1 MYTSCCKVAH
11 ETAEKTKTAAR
22 APQTKEINF
31 FIFYPLPLLVLV
43 LKYLFGRK
51 FIVKGYGNGKFGP
64 TDPITR
70 QQLAAIFFRYAN
82 YKNFKIVSDD
92 FDADD
97 KDLIAAYAIEAL
109 NWGVEND
116 VIWVTND
123 LVRPTENALRWEVAA
138 AIYAFCE
145 YVAK

>member
-1 MYTSCCKVAH
+1 MLYNAIVPVA
-11 ETAEKTKTAAR
+11 
-22 APQTKEINF
+22 
-31 FIFYPLPLLVLV
+31 
-43 LKYLFGRK
+43 
-51 FIVKGYGNGKFGP
+51 
-64 TDPITR
+64 DPNDVEVI
-70 QQLAAIFFRYAN
+70 
-82 YKNFKIVSDD
+82 S
-92 FDADD
+92 DADD